1 MNTLANQWVAE
12 QEHKSMENVHGS
24 IPFPHG
30 ASFLKKLL
38 AFSGPGY
45 LIAVGYMDP
54 GNWATDIAGGSK
66 FGYTLLSVIVLSSIA
81 AMILQYLSAKL
92 GIATGRDL
100 AQACREDYPRPVSFV
115 LWLLAE
121 VAIVACDI
129 AEVIGSAIALHLIF
143 DIPLAIG
150 TIITAVDVFIILLL
164 QKHGF
169 RFIEAFVM
177 ALIGTI
183 LISFGLEIILSHASA
198 SLFVANLLPNPNI
211 VRNPEMLYI
220 GLGILGATVMPHNL
234 YLHSAIVQTRSF
246 GASEKDKSEAIKFAG
261 IDSTMALLIAFF
273 VNAAILVVSAAVF
286 WTKGY
291 HQVVEIQDAYKLL
304 TPLLGT
310 SLASIVFALA
320 LLASG
325 QNSTITG
332 TMAGQVIME
341 GFIHLKIAPWVR
353 RLITRS
359 LAIIPAV
366 IIVVLYQEH
375 GLAQLLIFSQV
386 VLGFQLSFA
395 VFPLVMMTSSKKKMG
410 NHVNSLWL
418 TVVAFFIAI
427 AIALLNGWLI
437 LSTVFR

>member
-1 MNTLANQWVAE
+1 MNTLANQWVRE

-66 FGYTLLSVIVLSSIA
+66 FGYTLVSVIVLSSIT
-81 AMILQYLSAKL
+81 AMVLQYLSAKL

-100 AQACREDYPRPVSFV
+100 AQACREEYPPPVAFM
-115 LWLLAE
+115 LWIVAE
-121 VAIVACDI
+121 IAIVACDI

-143 DIPLAIG
+143 GLPLAIG

-169 RFIEAFVM
+169 RFVEAFVI

-183 LISFGLEIILSHASA
+183 LLAFGIEIILSHASLP
-198 SLFVANLLPNPNI
+198 LFLANLAPNI
-211 VRNPEMLYI
+211 AIIQNPEMLYI
-220 GLGILGATVMPHNL
+220 ALGILGATVMPHNL
-234 YLHSAIVQTRSF
+234 YLHSAIVQTRSI
-246 GASEKDKSEAIKFAG
+246 GALEQEKKEAIRFAA

-291 HQVVEIQDAYKLL
+291 HQVVEIQDAYTLL

-310 SLASIVFALA
+310 GLASIVFALA

-332 TMAGQVIME
+332 TMAGQVVME
-341 GFIHLKIAPWVR
+341 GFIHLRMPPWVR

-359 LAIIPAV
+359 LAIIPSV
-366 IIVVLYQEH
+366 IIVILYQEH

-395 VFPLVMMTSSKKKMG
+395 VFPLVMMTSSRKKMG
-410 NHVNSLWL
+410 KHVNSIWL
-418 TVVAFFIAI
+418 SVVAFTIAI
-427 AIALLNGWLI
+427 GIALLNGWLI
-437 LSTVFR
+437 LLTVFK